1 MPQSDQTVQ
10 NATFP
15 SVRADI
21 NDNLAALFSA
31 NSGNTAPTFTVAF
44 QDWINTNDINNKIWY
59 KRNAANNAWITL
71 GTIIGNTITFEGTLP
86 SQTGNAGEFLTT
98 DGTTASWSAVTSSSV
113 VVFTSSGTFVKPANG
128 TIAYVQLWGGGG
140 GGGRN
145 QGFDAGGG
153 GGGACIH
160 RWFNLSDLA
169 SSISVT
175 IGLGGAGT
183 AVDGAGAAGGTSS
196 FGALFSA
203 FGGGGG
209 GITSNGG
216 GGGGGSL
223 SAGAVPTGG
232 SGHGPTYSGATG
244 GTNNAASSGDFGGG
258 GGGGYTSTGRV
269 PGNAVW
275 GGGGGRGVSTNT
287 VGEIGGI
294 SLHGGNGGTGN
305 NAGAG
310 VAPGGGGGASR
321 LSAVSSGAGARGE
334 CRVYVW

>member
-1 MPQSDQTVQ
+1 MAQADQTVQ

-15 SVRADI
+15 TVRADI
-21 NDNLAALFSA
+21 NNNLAALFTDS
-31 NSGNTAPTFTVAF
+31 SGNTAPTVTVAF
-44 QDWINTNDINNKIWY
+44 QDWIDTSGANPLWK
-59 KRNAANNAWITL
+59 KRNAANNAWITVA
-71 GTIIGNTITFEGTLP
+71 TISASTIAFEGTLP
-86 SQTGNAGEFLTT
+86 SQSGQSGNYLTT
-98 DGTTASWSAVTSSSV
+98 NGTTASWGVVPSSSV
-113 VVFTSSGTFVKPANG
+113 EVFTSSGTFVKPANG

-145 QGFDAGGG
+145 QGGNASAG

-175 IGLGGAGT
+175 IGTGGVGTAVNGAGT
-183 AVDGAGAAGGTSS
+183 TGGTSS

-203 FGGGGG
+203 FGGSGGG
-209 GITSNGG
+209 ASGSGG

-223 SAGAVPTGG
+223 SAGAIQDGG
-232 SGHGPTYSGATG
+232 SGHGPTYSGANG
-244 GTNNAASSGDFGGG
+244 YDGTSSARKGDFGGG
-258 GGGGYTSTGRV
+258 GGGGSVT
-269 PGNAVW
+269 PGGSSVW
-275 GGGGGRGVSTNT
+275 GGGGGRGVSSNT
-287 VGEIGGI
+287 VGELGAV

-310 VAPGGGGGASR
+310 AAPGGGGGASR
-321 LSAVSSGAGARGE
+321 LSGVSSGAGGRGE